1 MGTLVCIGRD
11 AHMNEKTVEQYQ
23 EEIKTTKE
31 RICDTIRE
39 IKDPNAL
46 NYIFKVIQCIKNWL
60 SALFLS

>member
-46 NYIFKVIQCIKNWL
+46 NYIFKVIQCIKN
-60 SALFLS
+60 